1 MVNERPPLPRER
13 GGERLTTLIDIMKHE
28 LSYWEDLAER
38 YFQAETTDEEEALLR
53 SFLCSKE
60 AQDSRFDEV
69 RATVS
74 YLHVCRQS
82 LSPDA
87 APARREKVGLLLA
100 IAASLCIAAFLGWQE
115 YREYNISSV
124 RMAGEDIEADASQL
138 MQQQMTEMFNPI
150 YPSER

>member
-13 GGERLTTLIDIMKHE
+13 DGERLTTLIDIMKHD
-28 LSYWEDLAER
+28 LSYWEDLA
-38 YFQAETTDEEEALLR
+38 
-53 SFLCSKE
+53 KE

-100 IAASLCIAAFLGWQE
+100 VAASLCIAAFLGWQE

-124 RMAGEDIEADASQL
+124 RMAGEDIEADASLL

-150 YPSER
+150 DPSER

>member
-1 MVNERPPLPRER
+1 
-13 GGERLTTLIDIMKHE
+13 MKHE
-28 LSYWEDLAER
+28 LSYWEALAER
-38 YFQAETTDEEEALLR
+38 YFSAETTDEEEALLR

-87 APARREKVGLLLA
+87 ADSIYDLMGRR
-100 IAASLCIAAFLGWQE
+100 LGG
-115 YREYNISSV
+115 IPSSGFYIRGGKKFFV
-124 RMAGEDIEADASQL
+124 
-138 MQQQMTEMFNPI
+138 P
-150 YPSER
+150 

>member
-1 MVNERPPLPRER
+1 
-13 GGERLTTLIDIMKHE
+13 MKHE

-38 YFQAETTDEEEALLR
+38 YFSAETTDEEEALLR
-53 SFLCSKE
+53 KFLCSKE

-82 LSPDA
+82 FSPDA

-124 RMAGEDIEADASQL
+124 RMAGEDIEADASLL

-150 YPSER
+150 DPSER